1 MSSLYL
7 SKTKHNKK
15 YYEKVIKIYKKTSI
29 LNEAEQIQKFIE
41 NNKVIPKACKLDTGV
56 RLSPYSLT
64 YLISELILN
73 PKRTDYSLKA
83 VVKYNT
89 QTHKDTINEK
99 VTQKDYLK
107 MINNFLEYCNT
118 NKRVPSYITTSQT
131 KTRVSFE
138 LFMYCLSKIVV
149 YYANNN
155 SLPNY
160 CLFNAK
166 DITNTASNNK
176 TSKKTNSTSTSS
188 NLYTQKGLNH
198 TLGCNGLGQCT
209 PYYCACN
216 SLQQMFHK
224 LSGKTISEKTIAQWA
239 GTTTNGTSHQGINTA
254 IHKYDPNLK
263 VSWKNFSDLG
273 NTTEARF
280 KKLGELMSDN
290 NTAVFTHLYYR
301 NKYGHYEVPYQ
312 IDTKNK
318 TIKVLNSLGDR
329 SGNGYPGYI
338 ETRTYNLEADYI
350 RNTPGG
356 QPSICIIRK

>member
-1 MSSLYL
+1 MSQ
-7 SKTKHNKK
+7 
-15 YYEKVIKIYKKTSI
+15 V
-29 LNEAEQIQKFIE
+29 
-41 NNKVIPKACKLDTGV
+41 
-56 RLSPYSLT
+56 
-64 YLISELILN
+64 ILN
-73 PKRTDYSLKA
+73 PKKTDYTLKA

-107 MINNFLEYCNT
+107 MINNFIKYCEE
-118 NKRVPSYITTSQT
+118 NKRVPSYITTINT

-149 YYANNN
+149 YYTNNN
-155 SLPNY
+155 TLPNY

-166 DITNTASNNK
+166 DITNTTSNNK
-176 TSKKTNSTSTSS
+176 TSKKTNNTSTSS

-239 GTTTNGTSHQGINTA
+239 GTTTNGTSHNGINTA

-263 VSWKNFSDLG
+263 VQWKNFSDLG
-273 NTTEARF
+273 NTMDSRF

-290 NTAVFTHLYYR
+290 NTAIFTHLAYKYR
-301 NKYGHYEVPYQ
+301 FGHYEVPYQ

-318 TIKVLNSLGDR
+318 TIKVLNSLGDKT
-329 SGNGYPGYI
+329 SNGYLGYI
-338 ETRTYNLEADYI
+338 ETRTYNLEAEYI

-356 QPSICIIRK
+356 QPSVCIIRK

>member
-1 MSSLYL
+1 M
-7 SKTKHNKK
+7 
-15 YYEKVIKIYKKTSI
+15 IKIYKKTSI
-29 LNEAEQIQKFIE
+29 LTEAKQIKQYIE
-41 NNKVIPKACKLDTGV
+41 NNKKIPKSCTIDNGV
-56 RLSPYSLT
+56 TLSPYSLT
-64 YLISELILN
+64 YLMSQVILN

-83 VVKYNT
+83 VIKYNSDK
-89 QTHKDTINEK
+89 HKDTINNEK
-99 VTQKDYLK
+99 VYLTDYQT
-107 MINNFLEYCNT
+107 MIKNFIQYCEEH
-118 NKRVPSYITTSQT
+118 KRVPSYITSISS

-155 SLPNY
+155 TLPNY
-160 CLFNAK
+160 CTFNAK
-166 DITNTASNNK
+166 DITNTTTNNK
-176 TSKKTNSTSTSS
+176 TSKKTNNQSTSS

-198 TLGCNGLGQCT
+198 NLGCNGLGQCT

-224 LSGKTISEKTIAQWA
+224 LYNKTVSEKTIASWA

-290 NTAVFTHLYYR
+290 NTAVFTHLAYKYR
-301 NKYGHYEVPYQ
+301 FGHYEVPYQ

-329 SGNGYPGYI
+329 SGNGYLGYI

-356 QPSICIIRK
+356 QPSICIIRKVK

>member
-1 MSSLYL
+1 
-7 SKTKHNKK
+7 
-15 YYEKVIKIYKKTSI
+15 VIKIYKKTSI
-29 LNEAEQIQKFIE
+29 TTEAKQIKTFIE
-41 NNKVIPKACKLDTGV
+41 KNKVTPKACTLDTGV
-56 RLSPYSLT
+56 TLSPYSLSF
-64 YLISELILN
+64 LMGQVIIN
-73 PKRTDYSLKA
+73 PRKTDYGLKA
-83 VVKYNT
+83 VVKYNSDK
-89 QTHKDTINEK
+89 HKDTINEK
-99 VTQKDYLK
+99 IIRTEYLIMVT
-107 MINNFLEYCNT
+107 NFLKYCEEH
-118 NKRVPSYITTSQT
+118 KKVPSYITSISSKT
-131 KTRVSFE
+131 KVSFE

-149 YYANNN
+149 YYKENNT
-155 SLPNY
+155 LPNY
-160 CLFNAK
+160 CLFNK
-166 DITNTASNNK
+166 SDIQNTKSNNTNT
-176 TSKKTNSTSTSS
+176 KKTNSTSTSS

-224 LSGKTISEKTIAQWA
+224 LYNKTISEKTIATWA

-254 IHKYDPNLK
+254 LHKYDPNLK

-273 NTTEARF
+273 NTMDSRF

-318 TIKVLNSLGDR
+318 TVKVLNSLGDKT
-329 SGNGYPGYI
+329 SNGYLGYI
-338 ETRTYNLEADYI
+338 ETRTYNTQAEYI

-356 QPSICIIRK
+356 QPSVCIIKKVK

>member
-1 MSSLYL
+1 MVNNMS
-7 SKTKHNKK
+7 
-15 YYEKVIKIYKKTSI
+15 YKKSSI
-29 LNEAEQIQKFIE
+29 LVEAKQIKTFIE
-41 NNKVIPKACKLDTGV
+41 KNKVTPKACILDTGV
-56 RLSPYSLT
+56 TLSPYSLSF
-64 YLISELILN
+64 LMGELILN
-73 PKRTDYSLKA
+73 PRKTDYSLKA
-83 VVKYNT
+83 VVKYDT
-89 QTHKDTINEK
+89 SKHKDTVNEK
-99 VTQKDYLK
+99 IIRTEYLIMVT
-107 MINNFLEYCNT
+107 NFLKYCEEH
-118 NKRVPSYITTSQT
+118 KRVPSYITSISS

-155 SLPNY
+155 TLPNY

-166 DITNTASNNK
+166 DITNTTSNNK
-176 TSKKTNSTSTSS
+176 TSKKTNNTSTSS

-198 TLGCNGLGQCT
+198 NLGCNGLGQCT

-224 LSGKTISEKTIAQWA
+224 LYNKTVSEKTIASWA
-239 GTTTNGTSHQGINTA
+239 GTTHNGTDHQGINTA

-290 NTAVFTHLYYR
+290 NTAVFTHLAYKYR
-301 NKYGHYEVPYQ
+301 FGHYEVPYQ

-329 SGNGYPGYI
+329 SGNGYLGYI

-356 QPSICIIRK
+356 QPSICIIRKVK

>member
-1 MSSLYL
+1 M
-7 SKTKHNKK
+7 
-15 YYEKVIKIYKKTSI
+15 IKIYKKTSI
-29 LNEAEQIQKFIE
+29 TTEAKQIKQFIE
-41 NNKVIPKACKLDTGV
+41 NNKVIPKACTLDTGV

-64 YLISELILN
+64 YLMSQVILN
-73 PKRTDYSLKA
+73 PKKTDYGLKA

-99 VTQKDYLK
+99 VTLKDYTQ
-107 MINNFLEYCNT
+107 MITNFINYCEE
-118 NKRVPSYITTSQT
+118 NKRVPAYITTISS

-149 YYANNN
+149 YYKENNT
-155 SLPNY
+155 LPNY
-160 CLFNAK
+160 CLFNK
-166 DITNTASNNK
+166 TNIQNTASNNK
-176 TSKKTNSTSTSS
+176 TSKKTDNTSTSNS
-188 NLYTQKGLNH
+188 TYTQKGLNH

-224 LSGKTISEKTIAQWA
+224 LSGKNISEKQIAQWA
-239 GTTTNGTSHQGINTA
+239 GTTHNGTDHQGINTA

-263 VSWKNFSDLG
+263 VQWKNFSDLG
-273 NTTEARF
+273 NTMDSRF

-318 TIKVLNSLGDR
+318 TIKVLNSLGNR
-329 SGNGYPGYI
+329 SGNGYLGYI
-338 ETRTYNLEADYI
+338 ETRTYNLEAEYI

-356 QPSICIIRK
+356 QPSVCIIRK

>member
-1 MSSLYL
+1 M
-7 SKTKHNKK
+7 T
-15 YYEKVIKIYKKTSI
+15 YKKNTI
-29 LNEAEQIQKFIE
+29 LKEAKQIKTFIE
-41 NNKVIPKACKLDTGV
+41 TYKKIPKACTLDTGV
-56 RLSPYSLT
+56 RLSPYSLS
-64 YLISELILN
+64 YLMSELINN

-89 QTHKDTINEK
+89 QNHKDTINEK
-99 VTQKDYLK
+99 VSKSDYNK
-107 MINNFLEYCNT
+107 MINNFLDYCNT
-118 NKRVPSYITTSQT
+118 NKRVPSYITTINT

-155 SLPNY
+155 TLPNY

-166 DITNTASNNK
+166 DITNTTTNNK

-198 TLGCNGLGQCT
+198 NLGCNGLGQCT

-224 LSGKTISEKTIAQWA
+224 LYNKTVSEKQIAQWA
-239 GTTTNGTSHQGINTA
+239 GTTHNGTDHQGINTA
-254 IHKYDPNLK
+254 IHRYDPNLK
-263 VSWKNFSDLG
+263 VTWKNFSDLG
-273 NTTEARF
+273 NSTDARF

-290 NTAVFTHLYYR
+290 NTAVFTHLGYR
-301 NKYGHYEVPYQ
+301 YRFGHYEVPYQ

-329 SGNGYPGYI
+329 SGNGYLGYI

-356 QPSICIIRK
+356 QPSICIIKKVK

>member
-1 MSSLYL
+1 M
-7 SKTKHNKK
+7 
-15 YYEKVIKIYKKTSI
+15 IKIYKKTSI
-29 LNEAEQIQKFIE
+29 LTEAKQIKQYIE
-41 NNKVIPKACKLDTGV
+41 KNKKIPTACTLDTGV
-56 RLSPYSLT
+56 RLSPYSLS
-64 YLISELILN
+64 YLMSELINN

-89 QTHKDTINEK
+89 TIHKDTINNEK
-99 VTQKDYLK
+99 VYLTDYQA
-107 MINNFLEYCNT
+107 MIKNFIQYCEEH
-118 NKRVPSYITTSQT
+118 KRVPSYITTIKSKT
-131 KTRVSFE
+131 KVSFE
-138 LFMYCLSKIVV
+138 LFMYCLAKIVV
-149 YYANNN
+149 YYANNKT
-155 SLPNY
+155 LPNY
-160 CLFNAK
+160 CTFTK
-166 DITNTASNNK
+166 GFIP
-176 TSKKTNSTSTSS
+176 NSTSNSKTVEKTNNQSTSNS
-188 NLYTQKGLNH
+188 TYTQKGLNH
-198 TLGCNGLGQCT
+198 NLGCNGLGQCT

-224 LSGKTISEKTIAQWA
+224 LYNKTVSEKTIASWA
-239 GTTTNGTSHQGINTA
+239 GTTHNGTDHQGINTA

-290 NTAVFTHLYYR
+290 NTAVFTHLAYKYR
-301 NKYGHYEVPYQ
+301 FGHYEVPYQ

-329 SGNGYPGYI
+329 SGNGYLGYI

-356 QPSICIIRK
+356 QPSICIIRKVK

>member
-1 MSSLYL
+1 M
-7 SKTKHNKK
+7 
-15 YYEKVIKIYKKTSI
+15 IKIYKKTSI
-29 LNEAEQIQKFIE
+29 TTEAKQIKTFIE
-41 NNKVIPKACKLDTGV
+41 KNKVTPKACTLDTGV
-56 RLSPYSLT
+56 TLSPYSLSF
-64 YLISELILN
+64 LMGQVIIN
-73 PKRTDYSLKA
+73 PRKTDYGLKA
-83 VVKYNT
+83 VVKYNSDK
-89 QTHKDTINEK
+89 HKDTINEK
-99 VTQKDYLK
+99 IIRTEYLIMVT
-107 MINNFLEYCNT
+107 NFLKYCEEH
-118 NKRVPSYITTSQT
+118 KKVPSYITSISSKT
-131 KTRVSFE
+131 KVSFE

-149 YYANNN
+149 YYKENNT
-155 SLPNY
+155 LPNY
-160 CLFNAK
+160 CLFNK
-166 DITNTASNNK
+166 SDIQNTKSNNTNT
-176 TSKKTNSTSTSS
+176 KKTNSTSTSS

-224 LSGKTISEKTIAQWA
+224 LYNKTISEKTIATWA

-254 IHKYDPNLK
+254 LHKYDPNLK

-273 NTTEARF
+273 NTMDSRF

-318 TIKVLNSLGDR
+318 TVKVLNSLGDKT
-329 SGNGYPGYI
+329 SNGYLGYI
-338 ETRTYNLEADYI
+338 ETRTYNTQAEYI

-356 QPSICIIRK
+356 QPSVCIIKKVK